1 VVVAARR
8 GGRGR
13 GRRVCDRAAAR
24 PRGHLPALGL
34 STGTT
39 QPIALPGVVLAG
51 LATIGLGLVLGPE
64 APLITLGGGLGLL
77 AARLVSGNA
86 TAELGELLAA
96 SATFAALSLIFASPI
111 VAAVILIEASGLG
124 GARLPVVLLPGLLAA
139 GIGSLISVAWDRG
152 RG

>member
-64 APLITLGGGLGLL
+64 APLIALGGGLGLL

-86 TAELGELLAA
+86 TAELGELLA

-111 VAAVILIEASGLG
+111 VAAVILIEASGLS